1 MRTAAAGYPL
11 RLSSGGQLPVPSAL
25 YARILTLQICTVIIL
40 HMLCFV
46 KRKLGRGR
54 RFPVLYKVPA
64 LFFSK
69 IGQLSRARHAPASVG
84 AVVPFPRPCHR
95 GKQNAGRTGRTGK
108 RGEAEQRRTRGE
120 QVIRQHGNTSGQ
132 ARGKPL
138 LQHIC
143 GRGTRTASGGVQGL
157 LRPRAIR
164 YTPHGGQAR
173 GAQTVRQPA
182 SQPLCLVKSVLPD
195 SCAAPGRVQ
204 AYRSPHIRACRLQ
217 CPANRL
223 RQRRRQPLRQPSVI
237 PVLEPENHLLRDTF
251 RLLRAVRDKPDRPR
265 LPPVRY
271 LRPRLLPLR
280 EAIRAKCRDDSAV
293 QATEGRQERA
303 ASRTARREEQVGQH
317 TADRRYRAPHITP
330 PRPPPAGGGSAPYN
344 AWTGGYSPPS
354 SGSQTRARPES
365 PCAGHVSLPYTAG
378 SASEARSKRCTS
390 A

>member
-40 HMLCFV
+40 QTLCFV
-46 KRKLGRGR
+46 KRKLCHGK

-69 IGQLSRARHAPASVG
+69 IGQLSSTRHAPASVG

-164 YTPHGGQAR
+164 YTPHGRQAR
-173 GAQTVRQPA
+173 NAQTVPA
-182 SQPLCLVKSVLPD
+182 C
-195 SCAAPGRVQ
+195 
-204 AYRSPHIRACRLQ
+204 
-217 CPANRL
+217 
-223 RQRRRQPLRQPSVI
+223 
-237 PVLEPENHLLRDTF
+237 
-251 RLLRAVRDKPDRPR
+251 
-265 LPPVRY
+265 
-271 LRPRLLPLR
+271 
-280 EAIRAKCRDDSAV
+280 
-293 QATEGRQERA
+293 
-303 ASRTARREEQVGQH
+303 
-317 TADRRYRAPHITP
+317 
-330 PRPPPAGGGSAPYN
+330 
-344 AWTGGYSPPS
+344 PPS
-354 SGSQTRARPES
+354 GTCARAFS
-365 PCAGHVSLPYTAG
+365 H
-378 SASEARSKRCTS
+378 
-390 A
+390 

>member
-25 YARILTLQICTVIIL
+25 YARILTLQICTAIIL
-40 HMLCFV
+40 QTLCFV
-46 KRKLGRGR
+46 KRKLCRGR
-54 RFPVLYKVPA
+54 KFPVLYKVPA
-64 LFFSK
+64 LFFPK
-69 IGQLSRARHAPASVG
+69 IGQLSRARHVPASVG
-84 AVVPFPRPCHR
+84 AVVPLPRPCHR

-108 RGEAEQRRTRGE
+108 RGEAEQRRPRGE
-120 QVIRQHGNTSGQ
+120 QVIRQHGNVSGQ

-195 SCAAPGRVQ
+195 GCAAPGRVQ

-237 PVLEPENHLLRDTF
+237 PVLEPENHLLRNTF

-265 LPPVRY
+265 LPP
-271 LRPRLLPLR
+271 RPVP
-280 EAIRAKCRDDSAV
+280 APAPSP
-293 QATEGRQERA
+293 TEGGNPRKVPGRLRRAGAGRVAGARRIPHSAAGRTSRSAHRRPPIPRPAYHSA
-303 ASRTARREEQVGQH
+303 ASAACRR
-317 TADRRYRAPHITP
+317 
-330 PRPPPAGGGSAPYN
+330 
-344 AWTGGYSPPS
+344 WLSP
-354 SGSQTRARPES
+354 
-365 PCAGHVSLPYTAG
+365 V
-378 SASEARSKRCTS
+378 
-390 A
+390 